1 MLGRNDEKRTRMS
14 RNVGTLWRMELV
26 KLIGQLMVMR
36 TFKNLGKLR
45 LFVAF
50 YFLFVVFSFLRVAF
64 VCCTCRVCLFACLF
78 ICWVCLLLGLHFVW
92 SDPYLIK
99 IWTRSVGGHE
109 LCINLLGCFIQKA
122 VSGTVVVP
130 GSTVSKIIQNA
141 YLPCFQ
147 LEFCFGWQGNVGK
160 APVALV

>member
-1 MLGRNDEKRTRMS
+1 
-14 RNVGTLWRMELV
+14 
-26 KLIGQLMVMR
+26 MR
-36 TFKNLGKLR
+36 TFKDLGTLR

-50 YFLFVVFSFLRVAF
+50 YFVFVVFSCCELHSFVAQVGF
-64 VCCTCRVCLFACLF
+64 VWLL
-78 ICWVCLLLGLHFVW
+78 VCLLFVEFVYCWACPFVW

-99 IWTRSVGGHE
+99 IWTQSEGGQE
-109 LCINLLGCFIQKA
+109 LCINLLGCFIQRA